1 ELLEKGY
8 DFKLEYVGEAAA
20 NLDGGYDDD
29 KTGRYT
35 DQFALGVHM
44 DLEKILGWKATEFQF
59 TVTER
64 NGKNLS
70 NDRIG
75 DPRAG
80 HISSVQE
87 VWGRGQTWRLTQLW
101 LKQQYFDGAL
111 DVKFGRF
118 GEGEDFNSFPCD
130 FQNLAFCGSQVGNWA
145 GSIWYNWP
153 VSQWA
158 LRVKYNFAPDWYVQ
172 VGAYEQ
178 NPSNLETGNGFKMSG
193 SGTKGALLP
202 VELIW
207 QPKVG
212 AEQLPGEYR
221 LGYYYSTA
229 KADDVYDDVDGQPQ
243 GLTGN
248 DFKSRG
254 SKHGW
259 WVVAQQQVT
268 SHNGDASR
276 GLSLFA
282 NLTVHDKATNVVDNY
297 QQLGVVYKGST
308 AKADD
313 VYDDV
318 DGQPQGLTGN
328 DFKSRGSKHGWWVVA
343 QQQVTSH
350 NGDASRGLSLF
361 ANLTVHDKATNVVDN
376 YQQLGV
382 VYKGPFDARPKDDIG
397 LGIARIHVNDD
408 VKKRQR
414 LVNQVNGIDDYDN
427 PLYQP
432 LQDTEY
438 NAELYYGVHVTDWLT
453 VRPNLQYIKQPGGV
467 DEVDNAL
474 VAGIKIQTVF

>member
-1 ELLEKGY
+1 
-8 DFKLEYVGEAAA
+8 
-20 NLDGGYDDD
+20 
-29 KTGRYT
+29 
-35 DQFALGVHM
+35 LGVHM

-297 QQLGVVYKGST
+297 QQLGM
-308 AKADD
+308 
-313 VYDDV
+313 
-318 DGQPQGLTGN
+318 
-328 DFKSRGSKHGWWVVA
+328 
-343 QQQVTSH
+343 
-350 NGDASRGLSLF
+350 
-361 ANLTVHDKATNVVDN
+361 
-376 YQQLGV
+376 

-438 NAELYYGVHVTDWLT
+438 NAELYYGVHVTDWL
-453 VRPNLQYIKQPGGV
+453 
-467 DEVDNAL
+467 
-474 VAGIKIQTVF
+474 

>member
-1 ELLEKGY
+1 MRPVDHSQRGSVRVKSHLLRPALRPVAGSLLSASLLCNAAHAAEAFSPNSKWMLGDWGGKRTELLEKGY

-282 NLTVHDKATNVVDNY
+282 NLTVHDKATNV
-297 QQLGVVYKGST
+297 
-308 AKADD
+308 
-313 VYDDV
+313 
-318 DGQPQGLTGN
+318 
-328 DFKSRGSKHGWWVVA
+328 
-343 QQQVTSH
+343 
-350 NGDASRGLSLF
+350 
-361 ANLTVHDKATNVVDN
+361 
-376 YQQLGV
+376 
-382 VYKGPFDARPKDDIG
+382 
-397 LGIARIHVNDD
+397 
-408 VKKRQR
+408 
-414 LVNQVNGIDDYDN
+414 
-427 PLYQP
+427 
-432 LQDTEY
+432 
-438 NAELYYGVHVTDWLT
+438 
-453 VRPNLQYIKQPGGV
+453 
-467 DEVDNAL
+467 
-474 VAGIKIQTVF
+474 